1 MIHVVINEI
10 SDSKRTHHSAHRA
23 PESSVWDDPVDLAV
37 QRAITRAYG
46 TTASF
51 RVDHGLT
58 GSPSVTRYG
67 CITKPTRGQQNV
79 GNVIVGRVRIDIE
92 Q

>member
-1 MIHVVINEI
+1 MIRVTINEI
-10 SDSKRTHHSAHRA
+10 TGLKRTHHSAHRA

-46 TTASF
+46 STASL
-51 RVDHGLT
+51 RVDRGLT
-58 GSPSVTRYG
+58 GRPGVTRYG
-67 CITKPTRGQQNV
+67 SVTKPARGQPNV
-79 GNVIVGRVRIDIE
+79 GNVIVGRVRVDIE